1 MQKTIEECIPAL
13 YGENH
18 KRKSIGKEYTVKP
31 TPEQEI
37 RKALSDLPA
46 EDVEAV
52 VTLVNSLCQK
62 RTAAMVSAETEMS
75 STEHARLL
83 SALDQVAALSSEQGP
98 AVSNRD
104 HDRYLY
110 GN

>member
-1 MQKTIEECIPAL
+1 M
-13 YGENH
+13 
-18 KRKSIGKEYTVKP
+18 KR

-37 RKALSDLPA
+37 RKALSDLPP

-62 RTAAMVSAETEMS
+62 RTAALVSAEAEISDAEHGRILS
-75 STEHARLL
+75 S
-83 SALDQVAALSSEQGP
+83 LDAVAALSLEKGP

-110 GN
+110 GG

>member
-1 MQKTIEECIPAL
+1 M
-13 YGENH
+13 
-18 KRKSIGKEYTVKP
+18 KP

-37 RKALSDLPA
+37 RKALNDLPP

-62 RTAAMVSAETEMS
+62 RRATMVSAEAEMS
-75 STEHARLL
+75 VAEHARLL
-83 SALDQVAALSSEQGP
+83 SVLDEVAALSLEKGP
-98 AVSNRD
+98 TVSNRD

-110 GN
+110 GG

>member
-1 MQKTIEECIPAL
+1 M
-13 YGENH
+13 
-18 KRKSIGKEYTVKP
+18 KP
-31 TPEQEI
+31 TAEQEI

-62 RTAAMVSAETEMS
+62 CRASMVSAAIEMS

-83 SALDQVAALSSEQGP
+83 SALDQVAVLSLEKGP

-104 HDRYLY
+104 HERYLY
-110 GN
+110 GS

>member
-1 MQKTIEECIPAL
+1 V
-13 YGENH
+13 
-18 KRKSIGKEYTVKP
+18 KR

-37 RKALSDLPA
+37 RKALSDLPP

-62 RTAAMVSAETEMS
+62 RTASPVPAEAEIS
-75 STEHARLL
+75 DVEHGRILST
-83 SALDQVAALSSEQGP
+83 LDAVAALSLETGP

-110 GN
+110 GV

>member
-1 MQKTIEECIPAL
+1 M
-13 YGENH
+13 
-18 KRKSIGKEYTVKP
+18 KR

-37 RKALSDLPA
+37 RKALSNLPP

-62 RTAAMVSAETEMS
+62 RRAAMVSAEAEIS
-75 STEHARLL
+75 DAEHGRILRV
-83 SALDQVAALSSEQGP
+83 LDAVAALSLEKGP

-104 HDRYLY
+104 HDDYLY
-110 GN
+110 GRSV

>member
-1 MQKTIEECIPAL
+1 
-13 YGENH
+13 
-18 KRKSIGKEYTVKP
+18 VKP

-62 RTAAMVSAETEMS
+62 RRAAMVSAETEIS

-83 SALDQVAALSSEQGP
+83 SVLDQVAALSLEKGP

-104 HDRYLY
+104 HDRYVY
-110 GN
+110 SDYR